1 MKIKKLISILLGAC
15 FPLACFAG
23 CGGNGASGGD
33 GGEDGMNGG
42 GTNEGEYL
50 SYNEDVLNVEWL
62 GMLTGPESA
71 NRTDMEY
78 VVGGTDLGIPVYNS
92 KNDTMYLFFG
102 DTFQNEKNQT
112 GYWRSNVVGLSK
124 DYDLSDGLTFDSFL
138 AGSSGI
144 AKAVIDGHHADGF
157 EMTKIPT
164 GAVEVDGVL
173 YMFYFSIRTWNPNSM
188 NYGGAVKST
197 DNGETWERVYDMT
210 WVDHDEGGYSADI
223 ARLVNEDIDLQE
235 NGGNIDIAG
244 RAGNTFTQIFP
255 IDGKDGYIYIL
266 GEGKYRQGGIRMGRV
281 KKENIEVFEEYEY
294 FNGIENGQRR
304 RIECELKKF
313 ALTSAHNGFIGNCVF
328 TREDQAGTGL
338 GLFACA
344 QHADDSV
351 FAGHAFDH
359 GFNGAASFLDAAQTS
374 LDYARVVH
382 HEQITGAK
390 QMLEIRENKIFD
402 HIVAHVQQAGS
413 RAFCKRKLSDQ
424 FKREIKVVVG
434 QMLSVEIGRM

>member
-294 FNGIENGQRR
+294 FNGIENGQPVWLKGSEGLAV
-304 RIECELKKF
+304 IEESKKSYIIADHCSEQSCMYNEYLQKWMVVYLHNNGDGIVYREADNIYGPYSEPKLLVPYSYPFANGVSSIYGGFVHEKYTEQNGKVFYMTISQWMPVYNSSLVKITLK
-313 ALTSAHNGFIGNCVF
+313 
-328 TREDQAGTGL
+328 
-338 GLFACA
+338 
-344 QHADDSV
+344 
-351 FAGHAFDH
+351 
-359 GFNGAASFLDAAQTS
+359 
-374 LDYARVVH
+374 
-382 HEQITGAK
+382 
-390 QMLEIRENKIFD
+390 
-402 HIVAHVQQAGS
+402 
-413 RAFCKRKLSDQ
+413 
-424 FKREIKVVVG
+424 
-434 QMLSVEIGRM
+434 